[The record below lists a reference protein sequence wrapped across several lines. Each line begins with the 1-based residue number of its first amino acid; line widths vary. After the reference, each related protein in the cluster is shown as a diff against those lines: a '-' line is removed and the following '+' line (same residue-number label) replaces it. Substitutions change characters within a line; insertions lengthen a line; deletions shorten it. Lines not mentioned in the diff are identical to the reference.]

1 LVFAACQRYST
12 LGYPPLNYSIE
23 MLQTLLQEVFTS
35 YKFGT

>member
-1 LVFAACQRYST
+1 
-12 LGYPPLNYSIE
+12 